1 MQKIVSLHT
10 HNYNDLL
17 QRDLAISIGY
27 DLSEFNSEFERE
39 QVKNLIQQDYARV
52 DIYYQTLNVKDI
64 KQSPVIGVSV
74 MLNPLILPK
83 TEKLTICEGLS
94 R

>member
-1 MQKIVSLHT
+1 M
-10 HNYNDLL
+10 
-17 QRDLAISIGY
+17 AISIGY

-39 QVKNLIQQDYARV
+39 QVKNLLQQDYARV

-74 MLNPLILPK
+74 MLDPLILAK
-83 TEKLTICEGLS
+83 TENLTICDGLS